1 MNFTSTQIP
10 YSKTNKF
17 SEIVIDY
24 ISNIPLLKPFYSH
37 FPNLEGIEKAIE
49 ERNKFPTDRSLLVN
63 HLKNQYNN
71 LEINS
76 KVSSNIDSLESN
88 NTFTICTA
96 HQPNIF
102 TGHLYFIYKIVHA
115 IKLADYLNENF
126 PKQKFVPVF
135 YVGSEDA
142 DLEEL
147 GEVSVNGKKYEW
159 KTEQSGAVG
168 RMKVD
173 KSLLNI
179 IDSIA
184 NQVEVLPFGK
194 EIMQKV
200 RSAYTLDELI
210 ERATLKF
217 VNELFGE
224 YGLII
229 LLPDNADLK
238 KSFAPIL
245 KNELENKFSADKVT
259 ETIKRFPEKYKIQTA
274 GRDIN
279 LFYLLDNTRERIEAE
294 GDSFVIANSELK
306 FSKNE
311 MQEELKSHPE
321 RFSPNVVLRPVFQEW
336 ILPNVAFI
344 GGGGE
349 LAYWLE
355 LKSVF
360 EESKVPMP
368 VLVLRNSY
376 LILKRKHVE
385 RLKKMSFEPED
396 LFEDTQYLIK
406 DVVLQLTE
414 YSLSLESEIKELK
427 KLYKNIEQK
436 SGMVDST
443 LINHTNALFQ
453 KAEDK
458 LLKLE
463 KKMVRAEKRKHSN
476 QIQQITDLK
485 NEVFPNDN
493 LQERVDNLIPFYALY
508 GKNFIKAIYENA
520 LELDSEFTIM
530 QAEEELGIRN

>member
-24 ISNIPLLKPFYSH
+24 ISNNPLLEPFYSH
-37 FPNLEGIEKAIE
+37 SPNLIGIGKAIE
-49 ERNKFPTDRSLLVN
+49 ARKDFTTDRSLLVK
-63 HLKNQYNN
+63 HLKEQYKSLNIN
-71 LEINS
+71 L
-76 KVSSNIDSLESN
+76 KVASNIDSLESDN
-88 NTFTICTA
+88 VFTICTA

-115 IKLADYLNENF
+115 IKLADYLNEKF
-126 PKQKFVPVF
+126 PSQKFVPVF

-147 GEVSVNGKKYEW
+147 GEVSINGKNYEW
-159 KTEQSGAVG
+159 KTDQSGAVG

-184 NQVEVLPFGK
+184 NQIEVLPFGK
-194 EIMQKV
+194 EIMQMV

-210 ERATLKF
+210 ERSTLKF
-217 VNELFGE
+217 VNDLFGE
-224 YGLII
+224 YGLVI
-229 LLPDNADLK
+229 LLTDNSNLK
-238 KSFAPIL
+238 KSFDPIL
-245 KNELENKFSADKVT
+245 KNELENKFSAEKVT

-279 LFYLLDNTRERIEAE
+279 LFYLLDNSRERIEAE
-294 GDSFVIANSELK
+294 GDSFVITNSDLK
-306 FSKNE
+306 FTKDE
-311 MQEELKSHPE
+311 MKQELNSHPE

-355 LKSVF
+355 LKGVF
-360 EESKVPMP
+360 DEAKVPMP

-376 LILKRKHVE
+376 MFLKKKHVE
-385 RLKKMSFEPED
+385 RLEKMNFQPSD
-396 LFEDTQYLIK
+396 LFSGTQELINK
-406 DVVLQLTE
+406 LVSQLSE
-414 YSLSLESEIKELK
+414 NSLSLQPEIEELK
-427 KLYKNIEQK
+427 SLYKKIEEK
-436 SGMVDST
+436 SGAIDST
-443 LINHTNALFQ
+443 LINHTNALL
-453 KAEDK
+453 KKSEDK
-458 LLKLE
+458 ILSLQ
-463 KKMVRAEKRKHSN
+463 KKMMKHERRKHDN
-476 QIQQITDLK
+476 QVTQLSDLK
-485 NEVFPNDN
+485 NEVFPNGN
-493 LQERVDNLIPFYALY
+493 LQERIDNLIPFYALY
-508 GKNFIKAIYENA
+508 GSEFIKAVCHNA
-520 LELDSEFTIM
+520 LVLNSEFTILI
-530 QAEEELGIRN
+530 EN